1 MGILWDS
8 SASIRFTEIL
18 SFHQSPLSR
27 FFKIRQFT
35 LQYSSG
41 FFRML
46 RDSSEILDVS
56 GDSAAVS
63 NAPLD
68 GCWTTFFRDPRG
80 LFSCLN
86 EQLRSGLMHGRL
98 WDGALRVTS
107 SLCWQAS
114 YKSTFFFQA
123 HLSWVRHRIL
133 MNHRVFFDRRILSD
147 SLGFSRIL
155 SDSLGYPSISLDSLR
170 FPWIL
175 SDSHRFLWMNSEL
188 SYSDVPETDC
198 SSWQPPLDH
207 RTIPIV
213 QSSLFEAEF
222 QTLFS
227 GILPNAERLGFLKHP
242 RPKLHHSSSSL
253 TDCLPCS
260 KVKDSGFLE
269 RFGVLTSVPASLHF
283 LFCSLFLLFVL
294 ILPLFLFFVL
304 FRAFWST
311 SLNFDE
317 SPGTTLLRFVSS
329 PHCLFRNSL
338 QRLNDDFLLLSS
350 IFRAFLLRFAPACV
364 RVCVPKCV
372 RVCTSVY
379 ECVCVLL
386 SIIGGGYS
394 RCVFQCFLVSFDLL
408 AQSLQLFDGWLAFSC
423 SQFAGQKVFHQIP
436 NVIHTHHPPPLLSL
450 LPRSVSSGSSSKILP
465 AGHLLC
471 SICSFRFFWGRCGI
485 LEYQS
490 NQWNIMVIRA
500 KKNIKPG
507 GNSGAFQT
515 FYGNTERR
523 SVYLSAADRS
533 LI

>member
-1 MGILWDS
+1 MFQSQGFGIPG
-8 SASIRFTEIL
+8 A
-18 SFHQSPLSR
+18 
-27 FFKIRQFT
+27 
-35 LQYSSG
+35 
-41 FFRML
+41 FRCVDK
-46 RDSSEILDVS
+46 RSSEPS
-56 GDSAAVS
+56 FS
-63 NAPLD
+63 
-68 GCWTTFFRDPRG
+68 F
-80 LFSCLN
+80 LFSFPSF
-86 EQLRSGLMHGRL
+86 RS
-98 WDGALRVTS
+98 
-107 SLCWQAS
+107 
-114 YKSTFFFQA
+114 
-123 HLSWVRHRIL
+123 
-133 MNHRVFFDRRILSD
+133 
-147 SLGFSRIL
+147 
-155 SDSLGYPSISLDSLR
+155 YPS
-170 FPWIL
+170 F
-175 SDSHRFLWMNSEL
+175 
-188 SYSDVPETDC
+188 
-198 SSWQPPLDH
+198 
-207 RTIPIV
+207 IP
-213 QSSLFEAEF
+213 
-222 QTLFS
+222 
-227 GILPNAERLGFLKHP
+227 
-242 RPKLHHSSSSL
+242 
-253 TDCLPCS
+253 
-260 KVKDSGFLE
+260 
-269 RFGVLTSVPASLHF
+269 
-283 LFCSLFLLFVL
+283 
-294 ILPLFLFFVL
+294 LFFVL

>member
-1 MGILWDS
+1 
-8 SASIRFTEIL
+8 
-18 SFHQSPLSR
+18 
-27 FFKIRQFT
+27 
-35 LQYSSG
+35 
-41 FFRML
+41 ML

-294 ILPLFLFFVL
+294 ILPLFLFFLFCFGPFGVRHWILMNHLERLSSVL
-304 FRAFWST
+304 SPLRIAFFEILSNAST
-311 SLNFDE
+311 MISF
-317 SPGTTLLRFVSS
+317 SS
-329 PHCLFRNSL
+329 PLFSELFFCALPPRVC
-338 QRLNDDFLLLSS
+338 
-350 IFRAFLLRFAPACV
+350 ACV
-364 RVCVPKCV
+364 CPSVYECV
-372 RVCTSVY
+372 RVCTSV
-379 ECVCVLL
+379 
-386 SIIGGGYS
+386 
-394 RCVFQCFLVSFDLL
+394 CVFCCQ
-408 AQSLQLFDGWLAFSC
+408 
-423 SQFAGQKVFHQIP
+423 
-436 NVIHTHHPPPLLSL
+436 
-450 LPRSVSSGSSSKILP
+450 
-465 AGHLLC
+465 
-471 SICSFRFFWGRCGI
+471 
-485 LEYQS
+485 
-490 NQWNIMVIRA
+490 
-500 KKNIKPG
+500 
-507 GNSGAFQT
+507 
-515 FYGNTERR
+515 
-523 SVYLSAADRS
+523 
-533 LI
+533 

>member
-294 ILPLFLFFVL
+294 ILPLFLFFC
-304 FRAFWST
+304 
-311 SLNFDE
+311 
-317 SPGTTLLRFVSS
+317 FVSGLLEYVIEFWWITWNDS
-329 PHCLFRNSL
+329 PPFC
-338 QRLNDDFLLLSS
+338 LLSALPFS
-350 IFRAFLLRFAPACV
+350 KFSPTPQRWFPSPLLYFPSFSFALCP
-364 RVCVPKCV
+364 RVCARVCA